1 MIKILDK
8 YKCSGCKACYNVCP
22 NNSID
27 MMVDEEGFWYPSVK
41 KESCVRCGLCE
52 KVCPEINIFNNES
65 AFSSP
70 YTLAA
75 WNNNDNKRK
84 DSSSGGV
91 FTSIAED
98 ILSIGGIVFGA
109 GYDEKLNV
117 IHKDTDC
124 SDGLIE
130 MMGSKYVQSDV
141 KDSYRKAK
149 YYLENNKDVLFSGT
163 PCQIAGLYNYLQKEY
178 NNLYTCDLVCHGV
191 PSPRVFNEY
200 KNMLEKLYNSTI
212 QRIAFRHKKYGWK
225 LYSVSVLFN
234 NSTEYIKTL
243 YEDPFIL
250 GFLRNYY
257 LRPSCYVCTYAKLPR
272 VGDITLGD
280 FWGVKNKYPE
290 LDDDKGT
297 SLLLVN
303 TDKGR
308 KILEKCNEEI
318 YIHECELDYAIK
330 NNPCI
335 IKPVSEPKQRKKFF
349 KDLNSKG
356 FEYVVTKY
364 MSPPS
369 WIEKKII
376 FIRRG
381 LGFVKKRVTIL
392 FSSLNNNEK
401 SVKL

>member
-225 LYSVSVLFN
+225 LYSVSLLFN
-234 NSTEYIKTL
+234 DDTEYTKTL
-243 YEDPFIL
+243 NEDPFIL

-257 LRPSCYVCTYAKLPR
+257 LRPSCYACAYSKLPR
-272 VGDITLGD
+272 VADITLGD
-280 FWGVKNKYPE
+280 FWGVKGKYPE
-290 LDDDKGT
+290 FDDDRGT

-303 TDKGR
+303 TDKG
-308 KILEKCNEEI
+308 KKMLYSCKDSIFT
-318 YIHECELDYAIK
+318 HECDLDYAIK

-335 IKPVSEPKQRKKFF
+335 VKPVKEPELRKKFF
-349 KDLNSKG
+349 EDFNSKD
-356 FEYVVTKY
+356 FDYVVKKY

-369 WIEKKII
+369 WIEKNII
-376 FIRRG
+376 LIRRG
-381 LGFVKKRVTIL
+381 LGFIKKRAIRL
-392 FSSLNNNEK
+392 FSSLK
-401 SVKL
+401 QQ